1 MTALHIASFIVRA
14 RPEVAPE
21 VAARIAQMPRA
32 EIHAVESGKIIV
44 VVEAESE
51 RVLADYMEELR
62 AAPDVL
68 MVSLVFHQMDA
79 ETIPED
85 ISPAPAMEPT

>member
-21 VAARIAQMPRA
+21 VATRIAQLPGA

-79 ETIPED
+79 ETMPDD
-85 ISPAPAMEPT
+85 ISPAAAMEST

>member
-14 RPEVAPE
+14 RPEVASE
-21 VAARIAQMPRA
+21 VAARIAQMPGA

-51 RVLADYMEELR
+51 RVLADYMDELR
-62 AAPDVL
+62 GAPDVL

-79 ETIPED
+79 ETMPGD
-85 ISPAPAMEPT
+85 TSPATAMEPT